1 MPPKY
6 PSFRKGRDGAPVLY
20 DSDGA
25 RQYNER
31 AWFPPRGPSQV
42 DNDAKECVRGRGGD
56 VSDRKDLL
64 GEYILQFGKYRGQK
78 FIWLLEN
85 CPGYVGWL
93 IGCILEDRRKGDK
106 SSVSQMANKDALLV
120 IKPTI

>member
-1 MPPKY
+1 MSVFIISS
-6 PSFRKGRDGAPVLY
+6 SFRKGRDGAPVLY

-64 GEYILQFGKYRGQK
+64 GMCNSNSL
-78 FIWLLEN
+78 
-85 CPGYVGWL
+85 
-93 IGCILEDRRKGDK
+93 
-106 SSVSQMANKDALLV
+106 
-120 IKPTI
+120 